1 MGSIT
6 ESTGKLK
13 FSVYF
18 KKIGITPLTVATWK
32 KNEEVIK

>member
-18 KKIGITPLTVATWK
+18 KKIGITPLTVASWK
-32 KNEEVIK
+32 KNEVGVK